1 MKNIRSTIGYSIAS
15 KLGPYHLRPALGISN
30 KIHNSIYDQT
40 KFELAFDI
48 LCIIDD
54 NLHAQLEI

>member
-1 MKNIRSTIGYSIAS
+1 MARFIIDH
-15 KLGPYHLRPALGISN
+15 KLGANHLRSALGISN

-40 KFELAFDI
+40 RFELVFKQY
-48 LCIIDD
+48 CNIDD